1 MEVNNI
7 IEKNVNNSDKN
18 VNNINENINYKNL
31 EKLQKNIE
39 KLDSN
44 QHLQIGKIL
53 YKHNIKLTQNN
64 NGIFVNLNNLSQD
77 IIDILWKYLEF
88 INNQEEYINKD
99 ENTKTELEKVFFLK

>member
-7 IEKNVNNSDKN
+7 IDKN
-18 VNNINENINYKNL
+18 LDNINENSNENINYKSL

-39 KLDSN
+39 KLDYD
-44 QHLQIGKIL
+44 HHIQIGKIL

-77 IIDILWKYLEF
+77 IVNLLWKYLEF
-88 INNQEEYINKD
+88 INNQEKYINKD
-99 ENTKTELEKVFFLK
+99 ENTKLELEKIFFLK